1 MRTGY
6 MIYLFIYLITSTIR
20 CRTHNRA
27 LLQFMCVL
35 ADNPPSPEE
44 VGHTTGVY
52 VPYSIRTVVWVL
64 LSPTRIRQV
73 KVL

>member
-44 VGHTTGVY
+44 VGHATGVY
-52 VPYSIRTVVWVL
+52 VQVSESAVRRDLQFFVLIREG
-64 LSPTRIRQV
+64 
-73 KVL
+73 